1 MTAGTG
7 APRAARGFAP
17 HDHGACARAALAEA
31 ERRAGEDGLR
41 LTPTRRLVLEILLES
56 HRALGA
62 YEVLERLGEGRRAQP
77 PAAYRALDFLV
88 AQGLAHRVESL
99 NAFVACAHPGAAHAP
114 ALLICRDCRTV
125 AESPTEAGAGRLA
138 EAARAAGFT
147 IESAVLEAEGLC
159 PACAD
164 AAA

>member
-1 MTAGTG
+1 MN
-7 APRAARGFAP
+7 GFDP
-17 HDHGACARAALAEA
+17 HDHRACARAALAEA
-31 ERRAGEDGLR
+31 ERRSDADGLR
-41 LTPTRRLVLEILLES
+41 LTPLRRSVLEILLES

-88 AQGLAHRVESL
+88 THGFAHRVESL

-114 ALLICRDCRTV
+114 ALLVCRDCREV
-125 AESPTEAGAGRLA
+125 AESATEPGAGRLA
-138 EAARAAGFT
+138 DAARAAGFT

-159 PACAD
+159 PACA
-164 AAA
+164 AGRGA